1 MWKSLRKHIHI
12 FSAHKKIPGQ
22 AWSGH
27 SLRGNLHLKNKV
39 LKLGFSKGFWMLPF
53 PTKYKDESVDDYL
66 QYQVT
71 QPLCHL
77 GGGKE
82 AWPKKPTVFF
92 FSLSLWLSIE
102 SSGDASKPGINLSFG
117 KVATL
122 KKKACLHFSVWTP
135 QLLVCRD
142 LVSYIFEDKL
152 GHKTGSA
159 KCKAFLSLQRVLNG
173 LSRSPLEFAYT
184 LQPK

>member
-1 MWKSLRKHIHI
+1 
-12 FSAHKKIPGQ
+12 
-22 AWSGH
+22 
-27 SLRGNLHLKNKV
+27 
-39 LKLGFSKGFWMLPF
+39 MLPF

-122 KKKACLHFSVWTP
+122 KKKSVPALQCVNPTT
-135 QLLVCRD
+135 V
-142 LVSYIFEDKL
+142 
-152 GHKTGSA
+152 G
-159 KCKAFLSLQRVLNG
+159 LQRPSKLY
-173 LSRSPLEFAYT
+173 F
-184 LQPK
+184 